1 MPEGSGPLTP
11 SMPTTVTCPSCGVDV
26 QVGYPR
32 CPRCHAAVPQ
42 APRAKRQTFRESNVA
57 GGTSLEPPAAPG
69 GRTGLLI
76 LALAGVAAIL
86 LFIWLG
92 TRDTPDR
99 KPTEPAAGVVEDEED
114 DEEDEEEVDDDEGA
128 APDDDD
134 RPAADQM
141 PAALRDLDEAL
152 RAAQMWSKVTREGDV
167 VVVESAL
174 CEDKGMWA
182 AIAPLAVQLRDAGA
196 SAVRCRA
203 QHGAVVF
210 EHDL

>member
-1 MPEGSGPLTP
+1 MPEGNGPLTP

-42 APRAKRQTFRESNVA
+42 APRAKRQTFREASVA
-57 GGTSLEPPAAPG
+57 GGTTLEPAPG
-69 GRTGLLI
+69 GRGGLLL
-76 LALAGVAAIL
+76 LALAGLAAIL

-92 TRDTPDR
+92 TRDTASK

-114 DEEDEEEVDDDEGA
+114 EEAVDEEVDDDEGA
-128 APDDDD
+128 TSADDD

-141 PAALRDLDEAL
+141 TAAIRDLDEAL
-152 RAAQMWSKVTREGDV
+152 RAAQMWSKVAREGDA

-210 EHDL
+210 ERDL